1 MYKSQNE
8 MIDFHKTGI
17 PYKPLCRWW
26 FWVQNRWFEDCLLTC
41 LSDSLINSR
50 CYFCEWLEA
59 YKNFPA
65 QALKKGNKKLC
76 IFA

>member
-26 FWVQNRWFEDCLLTC
+26 FWVQNRWFEDCLL
-41 LSDSLINSR
+41 
-50 CYFCEWLEA
+50 
-59 YKNFPA
+59 
-65 QALKKGNKKLC
+65 
-76 IFA
+76 